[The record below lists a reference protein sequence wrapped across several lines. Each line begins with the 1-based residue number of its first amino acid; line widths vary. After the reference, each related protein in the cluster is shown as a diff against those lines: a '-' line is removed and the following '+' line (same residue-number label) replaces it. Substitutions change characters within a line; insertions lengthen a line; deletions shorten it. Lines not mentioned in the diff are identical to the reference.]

1 MFDNRYGSQPQRY
14 SYGMQPNPNIV
25 YGLNR
30 VPDEGYARSV
40 FIPEGVSVAMFNEMQ
55 DIVYIAANGG
65 RYFRSFRLTPMEDT
79 GNIAMNRAE
88 IQQMIREELVRN
100 GYISGYGA
108 VPNAAA
114 PEYRSNTDRGNTTGY
129 DAGIRELHAG
139 DAGAR
144 PGSGVECNA
153 EQRQSPSGGASAG
166 TADGA
171 AV

>member
-1 MFDNRYGSQPQRY
+1 MFENRYGGNQQQRY

-30 VPDEGYARSV
+30 VPDEGYARSI
-40 FIPEGVSVAMFNEMQ
+40 FIPEGVSVAMFSETQ

-65 RYFRSFRLTPMEDT
+65 RYFRAFRLTPMEDSN
-79 GNIAMNRAE
+79 NIALNRAE

-108 VPNAAA
+108 IPNAAA
-114 PEYRSNTDRGNTTGY
+114 TEHRGYTAEHDGSV
-129 DAGIRELHAG
+129 RELYAG
-139 DAGAR
+139 NAGQKS
-144 PGSGVECNA
+144 GSGAERNA
-153 EQRQSPSGGASAG
+153 EQRQTPSGGSSAG